1 MEQVN
6 AGMRVARRQNRPFLP
21 SPGQFV
27 ALVPGRSIRYRRA
40 AKRQRAG

>member
-1 MEQVN
+1 VN

-27 ALVPGRSIRYRRA
+27 AW
-40 AKRQRAG
+40 